1 MKSIYVGNISF
12 ETTPDQLRELFARHG
27 DVVSV
32 KLINDRYTGKPRGF
46 AFVEMDDESAESA
59 ISATDGVEFEGRSLK
74 VNLAKSGECGDRDSK
89 RRAASAAKP
98 WYRAFIPGR
107 YAVRRGGMPGY
118 FRRFHRQDAVGRCG
132 LPRPRAG

>member
-74 VNLAKSGECGDRDSK
+74 VNLAKPRGVWR
-89 RRAASAAKP
+89 
-98 WYRAFIPGR
+98 
-107 YAVRRGGMPGY
+107 VRRP
-118 FRRFHRQDAVGRCG
+118 RQ
-132 LPRPRAG
+132 